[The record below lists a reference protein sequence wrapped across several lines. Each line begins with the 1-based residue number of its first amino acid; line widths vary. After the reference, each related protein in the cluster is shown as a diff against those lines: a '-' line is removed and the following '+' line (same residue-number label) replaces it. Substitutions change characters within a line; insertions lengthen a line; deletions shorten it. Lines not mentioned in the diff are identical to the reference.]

1 MVKAK
6 GSSWDGAS
14 DGTNDVLADVV
25 HNTITDYAADGA
37 IADKTAL
44 VTLSKAGVG
53 AYTLAAPTATLDDG
67 KVLTLLAT
75 SANAHVVTSSVVGF
89 NAKGSSGTCTF
100 GGAKGDSVVLV
111 ALGGNWYTK
120 SKVNVTVA

>member
-1 MVKAK
+1 MIKAK

-25 HNTITDYAADGA
+25 HNTITDYSVDGA
-37 IADKTAL
+37 ILDKTSL

-53 AYTLAAPTATLDDG
+53 AYSLAAPGALDDG

-75 SANAHVVTSSVVGF
+75 SANAHVVTSPVVGF

-120 SKVNVTVA
+120 AKINVTVA